1 MEALEA
7 GTGTSVNTRRA
18 ARPGGVAGN
27 PAIVP
32 CSLAAAAE
40 GLSGAGEI
48 GTLCAQARFRYIVN
62 TLGGP
67 ASGPKPARQSACYT
81 QRPRRVAHGEKVPG
95 TGGAKLHADNS
106 CAADTGLACGLHC
119 LLSATHAPSM
129 QSRPFAPVVRMTA
142 VPPCRRPPNSYMG
155 WQPANLHTPTL
166 WKTTKLTPPK
176 LKPR

>member
-27 PAIVP
+27 LAIVP
-32 CSLAAAAE
+32 CSLAAAEE

-48 GTLCAQARFRYIVN
+48 GTLCAQTRSPYILH

-67 ASGPKPARQSACYT
+67 SGGARPARQSGRYI
-81 QRPRRVAHGEKVPG
+81 QRPRLVAHGEKVPG
-95 TGGAKLHADNS
+95 TGYADNS
-106 CAADTGLACGLHC
+106 CVADTGLACGLHC

-129 QSRPFAPVVRMTA
+129 QSRPFAPIVRMTA
-142 VPPCRRPPNSYMG
+142 APPCRRPPNSYMG